1 MAREQARSLATLEI
15 TFPDGSG
22 CLLTPAP
29 GHGRGEDGLPNPLSY
44 GSTRDADGESGV
56 WWCVFLR
63 SNPWVESVLQA
74 GVDDPDADWAAELTG
89 WGPLDRGPGRVCHLG
104 PTVRVYPRK
113 VLVRQRWVRDV

>member
-1 MAREQARSLATLEI
+1 MTECPHWDYETESSTNCTRCAE
-15 TFPDGSG
+15 
-22 CLLTPAP
+22 PAP

-74 GVDDPDADWAAELTG
+74 GADDPDADWAAELTG